1 MRFRRAS
8 QRYSTTP
15 VPVTPYQKA
24 AQAWDERIGDARV
37 QARNWRLL
45 AFSGLGVTALAVG
58 GLVWQLGRSTVV
70 PYVVEVDRLGDVRAV
85 GPALE
90 AYRPA
95 DAQIAHELER
105 FIRNVRALPLDPVV
119 LRDHWLEAY
128 DFASARGAVALNA
141 YARERDPFGRV
152 GKATVAVEVTS
163 VVRAS
168 PTSFQV
174 RWIERTTVE
183 GASSTTERWTAIVS
197 VVMQPPRD
205 VVRLRKNPLGIYVD
219 GLDWSRELG
228 SAAGETP

>member
-45 AFSGLGVTALAVG
+45 AFSVLGVTALAVG

-70 PYVVEVDRLGDVRAV
+70 PYVV
-85 GPALE
+85 
-90 AYRPA
+90 
-95 DAQIAHELER
+95 
-105 FIRNVRALPLDPVV
+105 
-119 LRDHWLEAY
+119 
-128 DFASARGAVALNA
+128 ARGAVALYA

-152 GKATVAVEVTS
+152 GKATVAVEVAS

-174 RWIERTTVE
+174 RWIERTTIE
-183 GASSTTERWTAIVS
+183 GVSSTTERWTAIVS
-197 VVMQPPRD
+197 VVLQPPRD

-228 SAAGETP
+228 SAVGDTP